1 MQLIAELKING
12 AVMKTIFQTKLGMFL
27 IAALLVVASAAVTS
41 AQDSRLQ
48 LGSLDHLAA
57 KASESVDVNLDERLM
72 RLASK
77 VFSDQEA
84 DEREIKKLVAGI
96 KGIYVRS
103 FEFETDNQYTPADM
117 ETIRTQLRG
126 PGWTRL
132 VNVMS
137 KKEGN
142 LEVYL
147 LMNGEQIGGLA
158 VLASD
163 VRELTIVNIVGPVDL
178 DKLAKL
184 EGQFGVPDL
193 GIEAT
198 KPKTKNDDEK

>member
-1 MQLIAELKING
+1 
-12 AVMKTIFQTKLGMFL
+12 MKTLFQTKLGALL
-27 IAALLVVASAAVTS
+27 IAALLVGGSAVAAN
-41 AQDSRLQ
+41 AQGSRLQ
-48 LGSLDHLAA
+48 LSTLDHLAT
-57 KASESVDVNLDERLM
+57 KASQSVDVNIDEKLM
-72 RLASK
+72 RIASTAL
-77 VFSDQEA
+77 SNEDA

-103 FEFETDNQYTPADM
+103 FEFEAGGQYTNADL

-132 VNVMS
+132 LNVMS

-158 VLASD
+158 VLGTQD
-163 VRELTIVNIVGPVDL
+163 RELIVVNIVGPVDL
-178 DKLAKL
+178 EKLAKL

-193 GIEAT
+193 GIEPA
-198 KPKTKNDDEK
+198 KSKKNDDK

>member
-1 MQLIAELKING
+1 
-12 AVMKTIFQTKLGMFL
+12 MKTIFQTKLGMFL

-103 FEFETDNQYTPADM
+103 FEFEADNQYTPADM

>member
-1 MQLIAELKING
+1 
-12 AVMKTIFQTKLGMFL
+12 MKTLCQTKLAAPLLALLF
-27 IAALLVVASAAVTS
+27 IAASAVATR

-48 LGSLDHLAA
+48 LNSLDHLAA
-57 KASESVDVNLDERLM
+57 KASQSVDVNIDERLM
-72 RLASK
+72 RIASK
-77 VFSDQEA
+77 VLSDEDA
-84 DEREIKKLVAGI
+84 EEREVKKVVAGI
-96 KGIYVRS
+96 KGIYVKR
-103 FEFETDNQYTPADM
+103 FEFETDGQYTSGDV

-147 LMNGEQIGGLA
+147 LMNGEQVGGLA
-158 VLASD
+158 VLSSD
-163 VRELTIVNIVGPVDL
+163 VRELTVVNIVGPVDL

-184 EGQFGVPDL
+184 EGQFGVPEL
-193 GIEAT
+193 GIEPG
-198 KPKTKNDDEK
+198 KPKTKNEDK